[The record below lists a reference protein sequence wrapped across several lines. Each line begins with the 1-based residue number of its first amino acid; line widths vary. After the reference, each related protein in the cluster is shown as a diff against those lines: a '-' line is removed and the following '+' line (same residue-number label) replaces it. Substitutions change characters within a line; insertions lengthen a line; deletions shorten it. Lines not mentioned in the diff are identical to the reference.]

1 MLQIALILSG
11 LERNVCAVEIGSND
25 VDGGIIKIKT
35 KELCS
40 EIEVGLM

>member
-25 VDGGIIKIKT
+25 VDGGIIKLKL
-35 KELCS
+35 KNCVAKLKL
-40 EIEVGLM
+40 V